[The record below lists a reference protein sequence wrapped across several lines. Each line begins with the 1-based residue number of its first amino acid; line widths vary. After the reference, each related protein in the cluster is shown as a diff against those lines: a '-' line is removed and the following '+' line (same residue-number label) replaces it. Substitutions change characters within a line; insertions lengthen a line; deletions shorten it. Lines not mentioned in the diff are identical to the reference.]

1 MKIERD
7 VVYLAQKVKNP
18 FVALQYLDRHL
29 CQTKECYT
37 LMKCRFFFH
46 CVFGL
51 VHKSPML
58 SLSSVLSYV
67 RHFIILSSLFMDEV
81 HP

>member
-18 FVALQYLDRHL
+18 FVALQYLARHL
-29 CQTKECYT
+29 CQTKEFYT
-37 LMKCRFFFH
+37 IMKCRFFFH
-46 CVFGL
+46 CVFGV

-67 RHFIILSSLFMDEV
+67 IFIILSSLFMDEV
-81 HP
+81 DP

>member
-7 VVYLAQKVKNP
+7 VVYLAQEVKNP

-29 CQTKECYT
+29 CQTKEFYT
-37 LMKCRFFFH
+37 LMKCRFFFY

-67 RHFIILSSLFMDEV
+67 IFHYTELIV
-81 HP
+81 HG